1 MNVKVRREIR
11 SKNERDGEPW
21 TQESQEQDLEAKK
34 VYDHENHHVDLS
46 KLRVTSLTSC
56 RRVFLPRPAEEQC
69 EVFMRSLSFRMM
81 QEFRK

>member
-1 MNVKVRREIR
+1 MNVKVRSEIR

-21 TQESQEQDLEAKK
+21 TQEQEIEAEK
-34 VYDHENHHVDLS
+34 VDDHDLS
-46 KLRVTSLTSC
+46 KLRMTSLPTC
-56 RRVFLPRPAEEQC
+56 RKIFLLRPAGEQS